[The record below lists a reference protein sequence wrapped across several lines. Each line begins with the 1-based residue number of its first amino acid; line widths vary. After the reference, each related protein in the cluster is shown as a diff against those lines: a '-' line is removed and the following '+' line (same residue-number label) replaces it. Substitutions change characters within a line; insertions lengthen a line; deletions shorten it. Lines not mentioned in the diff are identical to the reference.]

1 MNLANHSISG
11 TKSQLNAALS
21 RRKVFAV
28 CAIGVLTAVVT
39 LMSLRHS
46 ETNAVSEPSSP
57 AIERSEGS
65 AVLPDAGTTAPT
77 TDTSTTRSPTTD
89 SPTIET
95 PIVDYTYN

>member
-46 ETNAVSEPSSP
+46 ETNAVPSSP
-57 AIERSEGS
+57 AIERSGGS
-65 AVLPDAGTTAPT
+65 AALPDAGSTAPT
-77 TDTSTTRSPTTD
+77 SDTSTTRSPTTD